1 MNDKFFDL
9 KKEKQDRMINA
20 ALKIFAENGYKRA
33 STDDIVKE
41 AGISKGL
48 LFHYFESKIGLFEF
62 LFDYSAKFLMLE
74 LSGLSNGQESDYFTV
89 CRQLIGTKVQIMRNY
104 PYLCL
109 FLSKA
114 AEEKT
119 SDFSVDLYEK
129 IGAYR
134 EFEAS
139 FFKKVK
145 QSSFSEH
152 ADYNKVKTLIDYTIQ
167 GTMEREFKEG
177 TFETDKYYEEV
188 IAYLEMM
195 RMLCYK

>member
-48 LFHYFESKIGLFEF
+48 LFHYFGSKIGLFEF

-74 LSGLSNGQESDYFTV
+74 LSSLASGQESDYFTI

-109 FLSKA
+109 FLSRA
-114 AEEKT
+114 LQEKT
-119 SDFSVDLYEK
+119 AEFSVELYEK
-129 IGAYR
+129 IDTYR

-139 FFKKVK
+139 IFKKVK
-145 QSSFSEH
+145 QSNFNEH
-152 ADYNKVKTLIDYTIQ
+152 ADYYKIKELMDYTIQ
-167 GTMEREFKEG
+167 GTMEKEFKDG
-177 TFETDKYYEEV
+177 TFETDKFYEEV
-188 IAYLEMM
+188 ISYLEMM

>member
-1 MNDKFFDL
+1 
-9 KKEKQDRMINA
+9 MINA